1 MYWNPAKTGCAET
14 MRKSILTDDLE
25 TSIISGSPA
34 ECIHHIYGGYGR
46 RKISEKYGFIIPLTN
61 REHNM
66 SDQGIHFNHELDLFW
81 KRKCQAK
88 FEETHSREEF
98 IRLVGRNYL

>member
-1 MYWNPAKTGCAET
+1 MRSK
-14 MRKSILTDDLE
+14 RKSILTDDLE
-25 TSIISGSPA
+25 TSIISGCPA

-66 SDQGIHFNHELDLFW
+66 SDQGIHFNHELDLYW

-88 FEETHSREEF
+88 FEETHSRKEF
-98 IRLVGRNYL
+98 IRLIGKNYL

>member
-1 MYWNPAKTGCAET
+1 M
-14 MRKSILTDDLE
+14 
-25 TSIISGSPA
+25 
-34 ECIHHIYGGYGR
+34 
-46 RKISEKYGFIIPLTN
+46 
-61 REHNM
+61 EHNM
-66 SDQGIHFNHELDLFW
+66 SDQGIHFNHELDLYW